1 MERLGEGES
10 PLDPFYS
17 LLEGG
22 RGGELMREIVDM
34 FYYAQIREEGEGSM
48 EVRRAQDY
56 IKLEQIPDIMRSL
69 GFYPSEQEVWF
80 KIFREY
86 KIM

>member
-1 MERLGEGES
+1 
-10 PLDPFYS
+10 
-17 LLEGG
+17 
-22 RGGELMREIVDM
+22 M
-34 FYYAQIREEGEGSM
+34 FYYALIREEGEGSM

-80 KIFREY
+80 KFFREY